1 MPSTRHQSL
10 PSSMSVR
17 LEISRRK
24 RRKPLPV
31 IAGRQ
36 FRLVQDLE
44 AEINRI
50 RQAYRPHDEPVQGPD
65 GELLVSYMRHHDAI
79 EYAEACHGEMRWIEI
94 RHNLGV
100 TRMPGRP
107 ECDQYQIW
115 LIFAD
120 RYAEPFSYRLAC
132 NSFGT
137 VDDACAIS
145 RSRLRW
151 IDRAARCLV
160 QDQVIEHIAAH
171 MDFEGTCEISGVE
184 LDRQYAEAHHTGKTF
199 KWLLFEFLTEWCNKT
214 GTNPSEIVVIDTD
227 TVGGRKFEDDALCDA
242 WMLYHAQ
249 NARLQVLSGVEHRK
263 QHKGTIQPPWG
274 ELFT

>member
-1 MPSTRHQSL
+1 
-10 PSSMSVR
+10 MSAR

-24 RRKPLPV
+24 RRKPLPL

-36 FRLVQDLE
+36 FKLVRDLQF
-44 AEINRI
+44 EINRI
-50 RQAYRPHDEPVQGPD
+50 RQTYRPHNRPVQGLD
-65 GELLVSYMRHHDAI
+65 GELLLAYMRYHDAI
-79 EYAEACHGEMRWIEI
+79 ECAEACHGEMRCIEI
-94 RHNLGV
+94 RHNLSV
-100 TRMPGRP
+100 PRMPGRP

-115 LIFAD
+115 LIFED
-120 RYAEPFSYRLAC
+120 GYAEPFSYMLAS

-137 VDDACAIS
+137 VDDTCAS
-145 RSRLRW
+145 LRSRLRW

-160 QDQVIEHIAAH
+160 QDQINEYITVH

-214 GTNPSEIVVIDTD
+214 NASPNEIVVIDTD
-227 TVGGRKFEDDALCDA
+227 TIGGRKFKDDALCDA

-263 QHKGTIQPPWG
+263 QHKGIIQPPWG
-274 ELFT
+274 ELFA